1 MEEKLK
7 KNKANRPDDLLRFYK
22 SYFMDYWEVKY
33 KFLKYEIDNF
43 EIQKQRLAE
52 ISGNDVT
59 PNYKKKYLSMLKLDL
74 HFMKFQII
82 ESLFSF
88 IFALENRDDKFIWF
102 NLTFPRYEGDLRN
115 YPYERISKLSYY
127 GRMKNY
133 LISKRNDDLNPLWK
147 HLFFFN
153 IDISQ
158 YDKDFNSICNN
169 IGDLLIQLA
178 QQLKDRDDY
187 NAYKH
192 SLRCIPFSNSYI
204 SFSTN
209 FKNWVSAGFAKNIL
223 NTLDSDEKNGDVWI
237 NVVSKSY
244 SIIEDSFYIEKCLEL
259 MKNIINTRIS
269 QFFNE
274 ELEELYFFDNIE
286 KEFHNEYTIISQ
298 SRSII
303 SINSLYSLGCQ
314 AMQNG
319 DFKLAEFYFEKIFQ
333 VDDKHYDSM
342 FHLGYCHYCL
352 EEYNTAIKYCKN
364 YEKNG
369 QAKYY
374 IENLYNLALSYYKN
388 GNFEKADVFFG
399 KFIRKCEEE
408 IDLELI
414 EDRRFIEAKY
424 LRVDSKLK
432 LNQNYFDKHKSNDT
446 NKYINPAEDIL
457 STIDDS
463 NFQYPKIWY
472 SIAFIEMNLKRYD
485 KSKEKFKKIINHHPD
500 NIESINHLARIYY
513 IEEKY
518 PKAEKLLQNA
528 LKINKENFYIWNGI
542 SVLKR
547 KQGNQEG
554 FYEACINTLKYSNND
569 EQRKIAFNNLG
580 DYYHF
585 IEDYE
590 KASEFFKKSLGIDK
604 SFGNAI
610 SGFIDNLWKLKNY
623 KGIIQ
628 FTEDLDNTPNNA
640 LNLKFRAYSYSEIG
654 EFDKAL
660 QIIDRLIPI
669 IKNDNMLLTDFYDTK
684 GDIYRK
690 MDDLEKAMEFYQI
703 ALDQSEIEHS
713 FLAQTKQKLKECRTR
728 FNKSV

>member
-1 MEEKLK
+1 MKEKLDK
-7 KNKANRPDDLLRFYK
+7 DKPNQPDDLLRFYK

-33 KFLKYEIDNF
+33 KLLKYEIDNF
-43 EIQKQRLAE
+43 ESQKHKLAE
-52 ISGNDVT
+52 TSGYHT
-59 PNYKKKYLSMLKLDL
+59 IPNYEKKYLSVLKLDL
-74 HFMKFQII
+74 HFIKFQII

-102 NLTFPRYEGDLRN
+102 NLSFPRCEGDIRN
-115 YPYERISKLSYY
+115 YPYERISKLTRY
-127 GRMKNY
+127 GSMENY
-133 LISKRNDDLNPLWK
+133 LISKRNDDLNPLWEY
-147 HLFFFN
+147 LFFFN

-158 YDKDFNSICNN
+158 YDKDFNTIRDN

-192 SLRCIPFSNSYI
+192 SLRCIPFSNSRI
-204 SFSTN
+204 SISTN
-209 FKNWVSAGFAKNIL
+209 SKNWVSAGFAKNVL
-223 NTLDSDEKNGDVWI
+223 NTLEFDKKNGDVWI

-244 SIIEDSFYIEKCLEL
+244 SIFEDSFYIEKCLEL

-269 QFFNE
+269 HFFNE
-274 ELEELYFFDNIE
+274 EIEELYFFENIE
-286 KEFHNEYTIISQ
+286 KEFHNEYTLISQ
-298 SRSII
+298 TRSIT
-303 SINSLYSLGCQ
+303 SINSFYSLGCQ
-314 AMQNG
+314 AMQNEN
-319 DFKLAEFYFEKIFQ
+319 FKLAEFYFEKILQ
-333 VDDKHYDSM
+333 VDEKHYDSM
-342 FHLGYCHYCL
+342 FHLGYCHFSL
-352 EEYNTAIKYCKN
+352 KEYESAIKYYKN

-369 QAKYY
+369 QAKHY
-374 IENLYNLALSYYKN
+374 IENLNNLALSYYKN
-388 GNFEKADVFFG
+388 DNFEKADIIFG
-399 KFIRKCEEE
+399 KFIKKCEEE
-408 IDLELI
+408 AKLELI

-432 LNQNYFDKHKSNDT
+432 LNQIYFEKHKSNDT
-446 NKYINPAEDIL
+446 NKYINPVEEIL

-463 NFQYPKIWY
+463 NFLYPEIWF

-518 PKAEKLLQNA
+518 QQAEKLLQNA

-554 FYEACINTLKYSNND
+554 LYNACINTLEYSNND

-580 DYYHF
+580 DYYNF
-585 IEDYE
+585 IEEYE
-590 KASEFFKKSLGIDK
+590 KASEFFKKSLEIDK
-604 SFGNAI
+604 SFENAI
-610 SGFIDNLWKLKNY
+610 SGFIDNQWKLKNY
-623 KGIIQ
+623 KGIIE

-660 QIIDRLIPI
+660 QIIDSLIPI
-669 IKNDNMLLTDFYDTK
+669 IKKDNMLLTDFYDTK
-684 GDIYRK
+684 GDIFRK
-690 MDDLEKAMEFYQI
+690 MDDLKKAKEFYQI
-703 ALDQSEIEHS
+703 TLDLAEIEHN
-713 FLAQTKQKLKECRTR
+713 FLAQTRQKLKECRTR
-728 FNKSV
+728 LNKSV

>member
-1 MEEKLK
+1 MEEKLD
-7 KNKANRPDDLLRFYK
+7 KNKPNQPDDLLRFYK

-33 KFLKYEIDNF
+33 KLLKYEIDNF
-43 EIQKQRLAE
+43 ETQKQKLAE
-52 ISGNDVT
+52 ISGYDT
-59 PNYKKKYLSMLKLDL
+59 IPNYKKKYLSMLKLDL

-88 IFALENRDDKFIWF
+88 IFALESRDDEFIWF
-102 NLTFPRYEGDLRN
+102 NLSFPRCEGDIRN
-115 YPYERISKLSYY
+115 YPYDRISKLTYY
-127 GRMKNY
+127 GGMKNY
-133 LISKRNDDLNPLWK
+133 LISKRNDDLYPLWE

-158 YDKDFNSICNN
+158 YDKDFNTIRDN
-169 IGDLLIQLA
+169 IGDLLVQLA
-178 QQLKDRDDY
+178 QQLKNRDDY

-192 SLRCIPFSNSYI
+192 SLRCLPFSNARMSI
-204 SFSTN
+204 STN
-209 FKNWVSAGFAKNIL
+209 FKNWVSAGFAKNVL
-223 NTLDSDEKNGDVWI
+223 DTLDRDEKNGDVWI

-259 MKNIINTRIS
+259 MKNIINTRRS
-269 QFFNE
+269 HFFNE
-274 ELEELYFFDNIE
+274 ELEELYFFNNIE

-298 SRSII
+298 SRSIT
-303 SINSLYSLGCQ
+303 SINTFYSLGCQ

-319 DFKLAEFYFEKIFQ
+319 NYNLAEFYFEKILQ
-333 VDDKHYDSM
+333 VDEKHYDSM
-342 FHLGYCHYCL
+342 FHLGYCHYSL
-352 EEYNTAIKYCKN
+352 EEYESAIKYCKT

-374 IENLYNLALSYYKN
+374 RKNLYNLALSYYKN
-388 GNFEKADVFFG
+388 GNFEKADKIFG
-399 KFIRKCEEE
+399 KFIKKCEEGA
-408 IDLELI
+408 DLELI
-414 EDRRFIEAKY
+414 EDRSFIEAKY

-432 LNQNYFDKHKSNDT
+432 LNQKYFEKHKRNDT

-463 NFQYPKIWY
+463 NFQYPEIWY

-485 KSKEKFKKIINHHPD
+485 KSKENFKKIINHHPD
-500 NIESINHLARIYY
+500 NIKSINHLARIYY
-513 IEEKY
+513 LEEKY
-518 PKAEKLLQNA
+518 LKAEKLLQNA
-528 LKINKENFYIWNGI
+528 LKINIENFYIWNGI

-580 DYYHF
+580 NYYQF

-590 KASEFFKKSLGIDK
+590 KASEFFKKSLEIDK
-604 SFGNAI
+604 SFENAI
-610 SGFIDNLWKLKNY
+610 SGFIDNLWNLKNY
-623 KGIIQ
+623 KGIIE
-628 FTEDLDNTPNNA
+628 FTEDLDNTPNKA
-640 LNLKFRAYSYSEIG
+640 LNLKVRAYSYSEIG

-660 QIIDRLIPI
+660 QIIDRLIPV

-728 FNKSV
+728 ITKFG